1 MEANNR
7 TPRGRGV
14 AAVACITK
22 CKPRKRA
29 RKGPVS
35 PEKRAHGG
43 KATSS
48 VGLTCGLDRNY
59 KRFAMFENGARHLAD
74 PEHTTVC
81 DQCTP
86 WLRGGIGG
94 DQELLQKELDLM
106 RKPHSA
112 ISMERFL
119 GIERDL
125 KLGAFALVDNED
137 ALATSKCQ
145 A

>member
-1 MEANNR
+1 M
-7 TPRGRGV
+7 
-14 AAVACITK
+14 I
-22 CKPRKRA
+22 
-29 RKGPVS
+29 
-35 PEKRAHGG
+35 
-43 KATSS
+43 S
-48 VGLTCGLDRNY
+48 V
-59 KRFAMFENGARHLAD
+59 
-74 PEHTTVC
+74 
-81 DQCTP
+81 
-86 WLRGGIGG
+86 LRGGIGG

-112 ISMERFL
+112 ISMKRFR